1 MRPLGAL
8 FTLLCHH
15 TGRLC
20 APEAKR
26 RRPQQIAVKSQGL
39 SPVLQP
45 HRISMSGTAKS
56 IHHVRYV
63 RGISCIHTEWRQ
75 ERGAFKMSQ
84 CPFSCGFLTMKVD
97 GQRFGVELPFQSCI
111 QIQDAEIVFVDLG
124 HSAGLIV
131 VCLCQSHR
139 TYLKTS
145 LINCTS
151 SLTFPSFVPSHST

>member
-1 MRPLGAL
+1 MLWFPWLPHLIGVKQCELRPDRTVRPLGAL

-63 RGISCIHTEWRQ
+63 RGISCIHTEARQ
-75 ERGAFKMSQ
+75 ETGAFKMSQ
-84 CPFSCGFLTMKVD
+84 CPFSCGFLTKSRWAEV
-97 GQRFGVELPFQSCI
+97 RCGVTFSVLHSNTRCRDSFRRSGSQCWAYCCVSLPVS
-111 QIQDAEIVFVDLG
+111 
-124 HSAGLIV
+124 
-131 VCLCQSHR
+131 
-139 TYLKTS
+139 
-145 LINCTS
+145 
-151 SLTFPSFVPSHST
+151 